1 MVRTAKPPQTSKAMI
16 RPVLLLALACTLWAN
31 AAQAQMSNSD
41 QMSTSDMLMRIDH
54 LEAQLRELTGT
65 VEQLTYRN
73 QQLEQE
79 LQRAQAAGSAAPPP
93 RPTAQY
99 SPPPPGPQYSPPPSA
114 APYSPPPTAQYSP
127 PPAAPYSPPPAGAQ
141 YSPPPQYPPAVASAV
156 PVAPIAAS
164 PGRRGDAFDPSADP
178 TAPGVPRQLGA
189 PGAAAAEPPPPVPD
203 AVMNAPGPRQP
214 GAPLNL
220 SSRSAPP
227 DTAGPGGQLPP
238 PPVNPNGTGAMQ
250 AALPPSNTPKDEYD
264 LAYGYVL
271 HKDYGLA
278 ADTFRDFLHKYPSDR
293 QTPEAQYWLGESLF
307 QDQHYRDAAEAFL
320 AVSTKY
326 ETTARAPDA
335 LLRLGQSL
343 AALGEKEAACA
354 SLGEVLRK
362 YPKASASV
370 KQNVDREQK
379 RVHC

>member
-1 MVRTAKPPQTSKAMI
+1 
-16 RPVLLLALACTLWAN
+16 
-31 AAQAQMSNSD
+31 
-41 QMSTSDMLMRIDH
+41 
-54 LEAQLRELTGT
+54 
-65 VEQLTYRN
+65 
-73 QQLEQE
+73 
-79 LQRAQAAGSAAPPP
+79 
-93 RPTAQY
+93 
-99 SPPPPGPQYSPPPSA
+99 
-114 APYSPPPTAQYSP
+114 
-127 PPAAPYSPPPAGAQ
+127 
-141 YSPPPQYPPAVASAV
+141 
-156 PVAPIAAS
+156 
-164 PGRRGDAFDPSADP
+164 
-178 TAPGVPRQLGA
+178 
-189 PGAAAAEPPPPVPD
+189 
-203 AVMNAPGPRQP
+203 
-214 GAPLNL
+214 
-220 SSRSAPP
+220 
-227 DTAGPGGQLPP
+227 
-238 PPVNPNGTGAMQ
+238 
-250 AALPPSNTPKDEYD
+250 LPPSNTPKDEYD

-271 HKDYGLA
+271 HKDFGLA

-293 QTPEAQYWLGESLF
+293 LTPEAQYWLGESLF